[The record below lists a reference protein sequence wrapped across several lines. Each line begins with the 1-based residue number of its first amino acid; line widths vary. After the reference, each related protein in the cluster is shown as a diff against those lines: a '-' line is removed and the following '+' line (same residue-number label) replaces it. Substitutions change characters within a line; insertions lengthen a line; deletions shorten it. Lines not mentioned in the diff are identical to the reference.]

1 MTLQGRGR
9 MYRRKDGKHFVYF
22 PQSVVGDSAFPFKRD
37 SSVPVSVVIDPKGE
51 RILIL
56 PLDKAK
62 GQRRRRG

>member
-1 MTLQGRGR
+1 L
-9 MYRRKDGKHFVYF
+9 YRRKDGKHFVYF
-22 PQSVVGDSAFPFKRD
+22 PQGVVGDSAFPFKRD
-37 SSVPVSVVIDPKGE
+37 ASVPVSVVIDPKGG

>member
-1 MTLQGRGR
+1 

-22 PQSVVGDSAFPFKRD
+22 PQAVVGDSAFPFNRD

-62 GQRRRRG
+62 GQRRRRD